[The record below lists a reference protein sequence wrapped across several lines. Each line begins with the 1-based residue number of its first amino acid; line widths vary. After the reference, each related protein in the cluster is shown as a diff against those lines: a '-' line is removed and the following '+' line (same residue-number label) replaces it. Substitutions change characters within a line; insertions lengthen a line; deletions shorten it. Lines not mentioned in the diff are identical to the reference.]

1 MTDDGHGEETL
12 DFKTR
17 RIAAAIHKGDRETVA
32 AIAGES
38 EAANI
43 DWMVMTADAVGKLAR
58 SLQNQRVRAQLDEA
72 WSRPAAIMRPPEE
85 NATTARTLIDT
96 IADFIMSG
104 QLDRIR
110 KLAVHVARTPSLDRR
125 AREVLAC
132 RIERVHA
139 LALAHRLYKECR
151 PAQPIVKLRAL
162 TASELAESDEAPA
175 QMNRPKCG
183 PTKEAVKAAI
193 DVMALARDEIAEHGR
208 DYRVSV
214 VEETP
219 FGFVVAAEGFGARR
233 VIARMGGDED
243 QRARE
248 AIVRGMDIGLCAL
261 YEGARLRPVET
272 RPVAAIP
279 LEDATRVT
287 KKTVA
292 VALTNRLLQSFVE
305 HTAPAAE
312 CTRADIVAIATEWG
326 LQQLATRE
334 RQRAAETADEA
345 RAAEQS

>member
-1 MTDDGHGEETL
+1 MTDDGYGEETL

-32 AIAGES
+32 AIAGET

-43 DWMVMTADAVGKLAR
+43 DWMVMTAKAVGRLAR
-58 SLQNQRVRAQLDEA
+58 SLQNERVRAELDEA
-72 WSRPAAIMRPPEE
+72 WSRPAAIMFPAKD
-85 NATTARTLIDT
+85 NATTAQTLIDT

-104 QLDRIR
+104 QLNRIR
-110 KLAVHVARTPSLDRR
+110 KLAVHVARRPSIDHR

-139 LALAHRLYKECR
+139 MALAHRLYKEWR
-151 PAQPIVKLRAL
+151 PAEPTVKLRAL
-162 TASELAESDEAPA
+162 AASELAESDDAAA
-175 QMNRPKCG
+175 QMNRPKYD
-183 PTKEAVKAAI
+183 PDKEAVDAAVQ
-193 DVMALARDEIAEHGR
+193 VMAMARNEIAEHGR

-214 VEETP
+214 VERTP
-219 FGFVVAAEGFGARR
+219 FGFVISAEGFGARR
-233 VIARMGGDED
+233 LIARMDGEQD
-243 QRARE
+243 QGARE
-248 AIVRGMDIGLCAL
+248 AIVRGMDLGLCAL

-279 LEDATRVT
+279 FEDAAGLT

-292 VALTNRLLQSFVE
+292 VALKNPLLQSFVE

-312 CTRADIVAIATEWG
+312 CSRADIVAIATEWG
-326 LQQLATRE
+326 MQHLAT
-334 RQRAAETADEA
+334 
-345 RAAEQS
+345 